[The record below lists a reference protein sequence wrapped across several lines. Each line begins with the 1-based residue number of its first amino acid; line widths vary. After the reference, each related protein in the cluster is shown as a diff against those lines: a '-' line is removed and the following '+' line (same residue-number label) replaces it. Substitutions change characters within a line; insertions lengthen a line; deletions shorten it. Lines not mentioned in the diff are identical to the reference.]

1 MRSVYSGFTRPL
13 VIVLNMNLYPT
24 QIFLF
29 LIGFLVFYRI
39 NLVGMLTFS
48 EVITLGYFMLRWR
61 EVVNWTLQD
70 GILRTILRA
79 WLIYLIMQICS
90 DMLNDTLPSDYMRGW
105 ARLIFFAVNISVI
118 AFLSGLQLDRMA
130 AFFAGYAASLLL
142 ASFQE
147 RNEFL
152 SDWKFGYGPAVTMA
166 VALLIGLS
174 RSEKVNRFGGMAFVL
189 LGIIHLQSNARSLG
203 GITLLIGLLSLLATY
218 FRENLRDGGL
228 ISVKFVLPVLI
239 ALIGI
244 YQLYTIGASSGW
256 LGEKSR
262 DKYEMQTAGGRNIL
276 SGGRMEYTIAIPA
289 IMEAPFLGYGSW
301 ARHPEYVKK
310 YIYINGIDPN
320 TYDAEY
326 LMDLGTIPTH
336 SHILGSWAEAGIA
349 GGIFW
354 ILILWLA
361 LRTFYRMLGHDRLP
375 YRVFLLFMLVFF
387 IWDILFSPFG
397 LERRVMDPAMI
408 MIIAA
413 MQRLLD
419 QEDEQS
425 LPELMPLRKNIPSWI
440 R

>member
-1 MRSVYSGFTRPL
+1 MYTRPL
-13 VIVLNMNLYPT
+13 VPANNMNLYPSH
-24 QIFLF
+24 IYLF
-29 LIGFLVFYRI
+29 LIGTLVFFRI
-39 NLVGMLTFS
+39 NLVGMLTWS
-48 EVITLGYFMLRWR
+48 EVFTLGYFLLRWR

-70 GILRTILRA
+70 GMLRMILRA
-79 WLIYLIMQICS
+79 WLIYLLMQVFS
-90 DMLNDTLPSDYMRGW
+90 DMVNGTLPSDYMRGW
-105 ARLIFFAVNISVI
+105 ARLVFFAVNITVI

-130 AFFAGYAASLLL
+130 AFFAGYAFSLAL

-152 SDWKFGYGPAVTMA
+152 SEWKFGYGPALTMG
-166 VALLIGLS
+166 VALVIGWMHS
-174 RSEKVNRFGGMAFVL
+174 ARVNRIGGIAFIL
-189 LGIIHLQSNARSLG
+189 LGIVHLQANARSLG
-203 GITLLIGLLSLLATY
+203 GITLLIGLLTILATY
-218 FRENLRDGGL
+218 FRDNLRDGGFM
-228 ISVKFVLPVLI
+228 SVRFLLPVVI

-244 YQLYTIGASSGW
+244 YQVYTIGASSGW

-262 DKYEMQTAGGRNIL
+262 DKYEKQTSGGRNIL

-289 IMEAPFLGYGSW
+289 IMEAPVLGYGSW

-310 YIYINGIDPN
+310 YIYLNGMDPN

-336 SHILGSWAEAGIA
+336 SHILGSWAEAGVA

-354 ILILWLA
+354 ILVLWLA
-361 LRTFYRMLGHDRLP
+361 LRTFYRMLGHERLP
-375 YRVFLLFMLVFF
+375 YRQFLLFMLVFF

-397 LERRVMDPAMI
+397 LERRVTDPAVI
-408 MIIAA
+408 MVMAA

-419 QEDEQS
+419 HQEEGEADE
-425 LPELMPLRKNIPSWI
+425 LTLTHNRKNVPAWI

>member
-1 MRSVYSGFTRPL
+1 
-13 VIVLNMNLYPT
+13 
-24 QIFLF
+24 
-29 LIGFLVFYRI
+29 
-39 NLVGMLTFS
+39 MLTWS
-48 EVITLGYFMLRWR
+48 EVITLGYFLIRWR
-61 EVVNWTLQD
+61 DVVNWALQD

-79 WLIYLIMQICS
+79 WLIYLLFQVCS
-90 DMLNDTLPSDYMRGW
+90 DMVNGTLPSDFLRGW
-105 ARLIFFAVNISVI
+105 ARLVFFAVNITVI

-130 AFFAGYAASLLL
+130 AFFAGYAASLML

-152 SDWKFGYGPAVTMA
+152 TEWKFGYGPAITML
-166 VALLIGLS
+166 VALLIGLL
-174 RSEKVNRFGGMAFVL
+174 RSESVNRIGGISLLL
-189 LGIIHLQSNARSLG
+189 LGIVHLQANARSLG
-203 GITLLIGLLSLLATY
+203 GITLLIGILSILATY
-218 FRENLRDGGL
+218 FKDNLRNSGFFT
-228 ISVKFVLPVLI
+228 VKFLLPIAI
-239 ALIGI
+239 ALVGI

-262 DKYEMQTAGGRNIL
+262 DKYEKQTAGGRNIL

-289 IMEAPFLGYGSW
+289 ILEAPVLGYGSW

-336 SHILGSWAEAGIA
+336 SHILGSWAEAGVA

-354 ILILWLA
+354 ILVLWLS
-361 LRTFYRMLGHDRLP
+361 LRTFYRMLEHDRLP
-375 YRVFLLFMLVFF
+375 FRGFLLFMLVFF

-397 LERRVMDPAMI
+397 LERRVTDPAMI
-408 MIIAA
+408 MVIAA
-413 MQRLLD
+413 VQRLLD
-419 QEDEQS
+419 QEKTNAEITV
-425 LPELMPLRKNIPSWI
+425 MHNRKYIPAWI

>member
-1 MRSVYSGFTRPL
+1 
-13 VIVLNMNLYPT
+13 MNLYPT

-39 NLVGMLTFS
+39 NLVGMLTLS
-48 EVITLGYFMLRWR
+48 EVLTLGYFLIRWR
-61 EVVNWTLQD
+61 DMVNWALQD

-79 WLIYLIMQICS
+79 WLIYLLFQVCS
-90 DMLNDTLPSDYMRGW
+90 DMVNGTLPTDFMRGW
-105 ARLIFFAVNISVI
+105 ARLIFFAVNIAVI
-118 AFLSGLQLDRMA
+118 AFLSGLKLDRLA
-130 AFFAGYAASLLL
+130 AFFAGYALSLML
-142 ASFQE
+142 ASYQE

-152 SDWKFGYGPAVTMA
+152 SEWKFGYGPALTML
-166 VALLIGLS
+166 VAILIGLLK
-174 RSEKVNRFGGMAFVL
+174 SERVNRIGGIAFVL
-189 LGIIHLQSNARSLG
+189 LGIVHLQANARSLG

-218 FRENLRDGGL
+218 FRDNLRDGGVF
-228 ISVKFVLPVLI
+228 SVKFFLPVVI
-239 ALIGI
+239 ALFGI
-244 YQLYTIGASSGW
+244 YQVYSIGASSGW

-262 DKYEMQTAGGRNIL
+262 DKYEKQTAGGRNIL

-289 IMEAPFLGYGSW
+289 ILEAPVLGYGSW

-336 SHILGSWAEAGIA
+336 SHILGSWAEAGAA
-349 GGIFW
+349 GGLFW
-354 ILILWLA
+354 ILVLWLA
-361 LRTFYRMLGHDRLP
+361 LRIFYRMLGHERLP
-375 YRVFLLFMLVFF
+375 YRLFLLFMLVFF

-397 LERRVMDPAMI
+397 LERRVTDPAMI
-408 MIIAA
+408 MVIAA

-419 QEDEQS
+419 TEDQES
-425 LPELMPLRKNIPSWI
+425 GLTFTHKRNHIPAWI

>member
-1 MRSVYSGFTRPL
+1 
-13 VIVLNMNLYPT
+13 MNLYPT

-29 LIGFLVFYRI
+29 FIGFLIFFRI
-39 NLVGMLTFS
+39 NLIGMLTWS
-48 EVITLGYFMLRWR
+48 EVITLGYFLMRWR
-61 EVVNWTLQD
+61 DVVNWTLQD

-79 WLIYLIMQICS
+79 WLLYLILQVCS
-90 DMLNDTLPSDYMRGW
+90 DMVNGTLPSDYIRGW
-105 ARLIFFAVNISVI
+105 ARLVFFAVNITVI
-118 AFLSGLQLDRMA
+118 AFLSGLHLDRLA
-130 AFFAGYAASLLL
+130 AFFAGYAASLML

-152 SDWKFGYGPAVTMA
+152 VEWKFGYGPALTM
-166 VALLIGLS
+166 VIALMIGLM
-174 RSEKVNRFGGMAFVL
+174 RSERVNRIGGIAFIL
-189 LGIIHLQSNARSLG
+189 LGIVHLQANARSLG

-218 FRENLRDGGL
+218 FRENLRGGGFL
-228 ISVKFVLPVLI
+228 SVKFLLPVAFSLF
-239 ALIGI
+239 GI

-262 DKYEMQTAGGRNIL
+262 DKYEKQTAGGRNII

-310 YIYINGIDPN
+310 YIYINGMDPN

-336 SHILGSWAEAGIA
+336 SHILGSWAEAGVA
-349 GGIFW
+349 GGVFW
-354 ILILWLA
+354 ILVLWLA
-361 LRTFYRMLGHDRLP
+361 LRTFYRMLGYDHLPFRL
-375 YRVFLLFMLVFF
+375 FLLFMLVFF

-408 MIIAA
+408 MVIAA
-413 MQRLLD
+413 LQRLLD
-419 QEDEQS
+419 QEDEN
-425 LPELMPLRKNIPSWI
+425 PEPLWRPNNKNMPAWI